1 MDTKLHLLQVVPC
14 LQAMIYTLD
23 LKKKKKNLLKYC
35 NSGNLLLKEL
45 WCEFCM
51 VILKLLSQR

>member
-23 LKKKKKNLLKYC
+23 LKKKKKLVK
-35 NSGNLLLKEL
+35 
-45 WCEFCM
+45 
-51 VILKLLSQR
+51 IL